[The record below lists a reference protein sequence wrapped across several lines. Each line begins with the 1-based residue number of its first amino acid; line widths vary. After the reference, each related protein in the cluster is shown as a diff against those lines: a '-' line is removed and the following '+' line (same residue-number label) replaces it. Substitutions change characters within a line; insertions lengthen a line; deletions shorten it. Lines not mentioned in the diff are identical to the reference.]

1 MIIQVYGNPA
11 PQGSKKFMGTT
22 KSGRGILVEANSR
35 TTPWRADV
43 MTAARAVLD
52 HLGWPMPFDKAVVAR
67 MVFSFA
73 RPASVKRGK
82 RPFCSVAPDLS
93 KLVRATEDALTA
105 AGVWADDALVVEYTR
120 LAKTYVG
127 EDPESLDRPGAL
139 IVVEQKCFV
148 PLSNVVERL
157 QLEAGA
163 NDIGSTGAGR
173 DIPSP

>member
-73 RPASVKRGK
+73 RPVSVKRAK

-120 LAKTYVG
+120 LAKVYCG
-127 EDPESLDRPGAL
+127 EDEEALDRPGCL
-139 IVVEQKCFV
+139 IVVGWQVDSIPVEG
-148 PLSNVVERL
+148 PLPRK
-157 QLEAGA
+157 
-163 NDIGSTGAGR
+163 GS
-173 DIPSP
+173 